1 MNKKSTVIALIIGIL
16 ILVLPAVFYFF
27 TGSSEESALPEPNI
41 PTQTKTV
48 NGITITLQNAKYN
61 NKELQ
66 LGYEIE
72 GGGQSENDLGYTFYN
87 EGDPFVESVSGTLL
101 QLGDKHYYITAKTDQ
116 IRDLPESL
124 NLTFEI
130 KARPNSA
137 EQHNISI
144 PFELVLEKE
153 KS

>member
-1 MNKKSTVIALIIGIL
+1 MNKKSIVIALIIGIL
-16 ILVLPAVFYFF
+16 ILVLPAGFYFF

-41 PTQTKTV
+41 PIQTKTV
-48 NGITITLQNAKYN
+48 NGITITLLNATYN
-61 NKELQ
+61 NKDLQ
-66 LGYEIE
+66 IGYEIK

-87 EGDPFVESVSGTLL
+87 EGEPFAETVSGDILK
-101 QLGDKHYYITAKTDQ
+101 LGDKHYYITTRTDQ
-116 IRDLPESL
+116 VRDLPETL

>member
-1 MNKKSTVIALIIGIL
+1 MNKKSIVIALIIGIL
-16 ILVLPAVFYFF
+16 ILVLPVAFYFF
-27 TGSSEESALPEPNI
+27 TGSSEETALPEPNI

-48 NGITITLQNAKYN
+48 NGITITLLNATYN
-61 NKELQ
+61 NSELQ
-66 LGYEIE
+66 IGYEIK

-87 EGDPFVESVSGTLL
+87 QGEPFAESVSGDLL
-101 QLGDKHYYITAKTDQ
+101 KLGDKHYYITAKTDQ
-116 IRDLPESL
+116 VRDLPESL

>member
-1 MNKKSTVIALIIGIL
+1 MNKKTIVTALVLGIL
-16 ILVLPAVFYFF
+16 ILVLPAIFHFF

-48 NGITITLQNAKYN
+48 NGITITLQNATYN

-66 LGYEIE
+66 VGYEIK

-87 EGDPFVESVSGTLL
+87 QGEPFAETVSGDLL
-101 QLGDKHYYITAKTDQ
+101 KLGDKHYYITTRTDQ
-116 IRDLPESL
+116 VSDLPETL

-137 EQHNISI
+137 EQHSISI
-144 PFELVLEKE
+144 PFELVLEKG

>member
-1 MNKKSTVIALIIGIL
+1 MNKKSIVITLVLGIL
-16 ILVLPAVFYFF
+16 LFVIPAVFYFF

-48 NGITITLQNAKYN
+48 NGITVTLQNATYN

-72 GGGQSENDLGYTFYN
+72 GGGQSENDLGYIFYN
-87 EGDPFVESVSGTLL
+87 EGEPFAESVSGTLL

-116 IRDLPESL
+116 IRDLPETL
-124 NLTFEI
+124 DLTFEI

-137 EQHNISI
+137 EQRSIII

-153 KS
+153 KR

>member
-1 MNKKSTVIALIIGIL
+1 MNKKSIVIALVLGIL
-16 ILVLPAVFYFF
+16 IFVLPAVFYFF

-48 NGITITLQNAKYN
+48 NGITITLQNATYN
-61 NKELQ
+61 NKELH

-72 GGGQSENDLGYTFYN
+72 GGGQAENDLGYTFYN
-87 EGDPFVESVSGTLL
+87 EGEPFAESVSGTLL

-130 KARPNSA
+130 KARPNLA
-137 EQHNISI
+137 EQHSIII